1 MEFTIYLITYIQ
13 FHSATKAATFK
24 KKYNV
29 M

>member
-13 FHSATKAATFK
+13 FHSATKAATLK
-24 KKYNV
+24 KIYNV

>member
-13 FHSATKAATFK
+13 FHSAAIAATLK